1 MVIKCKID
9 ASNLNLQGLNID
21 KLTNNIL
28 DRVSQNMKETVTNNT
43 PQETGVAKSN
53 WTITKSGNTH
63 TIQNTTHYLK
73 WVNDGTGLYGP
84 RHKRITPTHANVLH
98 FYWKGREWFLK
109 SVRGQKPQKF
119 VEKSIDETKSKIDGL
134 LVSVAE
140 EVL

>member
-1 MVIKCKID
+1 MVIKVRID
-9 ASNLNLQGLNID
+9 ASNLNLQSLNID
-21 KLTNNIL
+21 KLTNNAL
-28 DRVSQNMKETVTNNT
+28 DRISQDMKETVINNT
-43 PQETGVAKSN
+43 PQETGVARSN
-53 WTITKSGNTH
+53 WSITKAGNIH
-63 TIQNTTHYLK
+63 TVQNTTKYLK

-84 RHKRITPTHANVLH
+84 AHRRITPTHASVLH

-119 VEKSIDETKSKIDGL
+119 VEKSIDETKSRIDGF